1 MSGLKLEDLKK
12 LEGIKEGLKQ
22 DELNRQQDDP
32 QYDLIQ
38 KARNKLKMTIEE
50 QIEYMKWKGIT
61 FKYTSEI
68 DAKRHLKENSYYF
81 KVTAFRKNFEKDRN
95 QKYSGVDFANL
106 KDLAVIDMH
115 LRYLLIKMSLDI
127 EHSIKTKLMN
137 LITESD
143 EDGYKIIED
152 YNTYQL
158 NLIQNKSNYI
168 DVATKI
174 LKDSE
179 NKKGYHWDLYEKYKD
194 NPTIWVLIELMSY
207 GQLVNFVKF
216 YISKGKFKS
225 KELGT
230 AKEVMHFS
238 KNVRDAAAHS
248 RPLLLNVVESRQFNE
263 RKNPN
268 PNLKRYMYNSG
279 LPNEII
285 KPYTTNVKVH
295 DLCALLFLHSTYVK
309 GIGTR
314 KERKN
319 EMKTVFLR
327 AIREKHLYK
336 ENKELAQVILIFGH
350 LIRKY

>member
-1 MSGLKLEDLKK
+1 MSGLKLEYIKK
-12 LEGIKEGLKQ
+12 LAGLKEGLKQ
-22 DELNRQQDDP
+22 EELNKQQDDP
-32 QYDLIQ
+32 QFDLIQ
-38 KARNKLKMTIEE
+38 KARNKHKMTTEE

-61 FKYTSEI
+61 FNYTSET
-68 DAKRHLKENSYYF
+68 DAERYLKENSYYY
-81 KVTAFRKNFEKDRN
+81 KVTAYRKNFEKDRN
-95 QKYSGVDFANL
+95 QKYSGLDFANL

-127 EHSIKTKLMN
+127 EHAIKTKLMN

-158 NLIQNKSNYI
+158 NLTADKDNYI
-168 DVATKI
+168 HVALKI

-179 NKKGYHWDLYEKYKD
+179 SKKGYHWDLYEKYKD

-216 YISKGKFKS
+216 YISKGKFGS
-225 KELGT
+225 KELRT

-268 PNLKRYMYNSG
+268 PNLKRYMYSSG
-279 LPNEII
+279 RPSQII
-285 KPYTTNVKVH
+285 KAYTTNIKVH
-295 DLCALLFLHSTYVK
+295 DLCALLYLHSTYIK
-309 GIGTR
+309 GVGTR
-314 KERKN
+314 RERKN
-319 EMKTVFLR
+319 EMRTIFLR

-336 ENKELAQVILIFGH
+336 ECEKLAQALLIFGE